1 MNNKY
6 RYFEIKP
13 NIFRITMDNHGVVN
27 ERSIEVLYWS
37 SKTDY
42 SFHFSDVCLWTLEN
56 IDIESLELV
65 DDVDYFLTKEEYPI
79 YYYYVHQEEL
89 MKEAVEKCIN
99 AAVSNINKRQATLE
113 KQVTSLYNYNVVSN
127 SLLLKA
133 RRGTNVALSS
143 GKISKISNRSLY
155 KGGSI
160 RGSIRLSSAKKSKDS
175 KKKTDDLAYAK

>member
-13 NIFRITMDNHGVVN
+13 NIFRITIDNHGVVN
-27 ERSIEVLYWS
+27 ERSIEVLCWN

-42 SFHFSDVCLWTLEN
+42 SFHFSDICLWALEN

-79 YYYYVHQEEL
+79 YYNYVHQEEL

-99 AAVSNINKRQATLE
+99 AAVANINKRQATLE
-113 KQVTSLYNYNVVSN
+113 KQVTFLYNYNKVAN
-127 SLLLKA
+127 PLLLKA
-133 RRGTNVALSS
+133 SRGTNVAFSPR
-143 GKISKISNRSLY
+143 KVSKNNSRILY
-155 KGGSI
+155 KGAAI
-160 RGSIRLSSAKKSKDS
+160 RDSARLSSTKNSKDS
-175 KKKTDDLAYAK
+175 KKKIGDLAYAK